1 MIIRTVRERVREG
14 REAEYEAL
22 LREAAASLLHGS
34 PGLMFFYLCRP
45 VGGNPSEFGVV
56 SLWRDLDSL
65 QAFAGKRWRES
76 VLTPELAEL
85 VEESRVEHLEVLER
99 PKTPKT

>member
-1 MIIRTVRERVREG
+1 VIIRTVRERVREG

>member
-14 REAEYEAL
+14 HEVEYETL
-22 LREAAASLLHGS
+22 LREAAASLLAGS

-45 VGGNPSEFGVV
+45 TGGNPGEFGVV
-56 SLWRDLDSL
+56 SIWRDVESL

-76 VLTPELAEL
+76 VLTPELAAL
-85 VEESRVEHLEVLER
+85 VAESRVEHLEVLER
-99 PKTPKT
+99 PKT